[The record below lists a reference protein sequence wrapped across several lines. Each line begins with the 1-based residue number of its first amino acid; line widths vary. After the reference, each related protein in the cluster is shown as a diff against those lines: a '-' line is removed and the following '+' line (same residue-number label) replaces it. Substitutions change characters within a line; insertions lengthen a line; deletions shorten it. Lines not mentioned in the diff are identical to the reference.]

1 MPKYIFNRVQTEL
14 KAFLRFIINLPIIN
28 KNMKIIAIVG
38 MPGAGKSEVAGVF
51 ERKGYVRIRFGD
63 ITDVEV
69 ARRNLTL
76 NEISERIVREQ
87 LRQEHGMAAYA
98 VLNSPAIEKATEKSS
113 VVIDGL
119 YSWEEYLYL
128 KSKFSENFRVLAVW
142 SSPKTRYLRLTGRK
156 HRPLTNEEA
165 NARDKAEIENINK
178 GGPIAMADFT
188 ITNESSM
195 DDLIKQTDQIIQKI
209 E

>member
-1 MPKYIFNRVQTEL
+1 
-14 KAFLRFIINLPIIN
+14 
-28 KNMKIIAIVG
+28 MKILAIVG

-51 ERKGYVRIRFGD
+51 EKKGFTRIRFGD
-63 ITDVEV
+63 ITDIEV
-69 ARRNLTL
+69 ARRNLPL
-76 NEISERIVREQ
+76 NEKNERIVREQ

-98 VLNSPAIEKATEKSS
+98 ILNSPAIEKASQKSN

-128 KSKFSENFRVLAVW
+128 KSKFGDNFYVLAVW
-142 SSPKTRYLRLTGRK
+142 SAPKTRYQRLTDRK

-165 NARDKAEIENINK
+165 NARDKAEIENVNK

-188 ITNESSM
+188 ITNESSLE
-195 DDLIKQTDQIIQKI
+195 DLIIQTGQIIIKI
-209 E
+209 Q